1 MNIYSDPQLYDAIHH
16 NYKWDIKLIQSFAKR
31 SKGRVLELAS
41 GTGRLAQPIINLGMD
56 YTGLELS
63 KPFLN
68 KAEEK
73 YAGNAKFV
81 LGDMRNFDLGSHF
94 NLIFIGFNSLA
105 HLLKNQ
111 DLLDALKAIKL
122 HMNSNT
128 IFAIDIFVPDSSF
141 LYRVPKDEIDIM
153 DFIDS
158 SNNQKLTIFEST
170 NYNTLTEINHIN
182 WNFIDKYNN
191 SKFNYKFDMRMWF
204 PDTLNRILTDCNYNI
219 QQFYGDYDH
228 NNFNEKSEKQIYLC
242 TDNI

>member
-94 NLIFIGFNSLA
+94 NLIFIGFNSFLHNLTLSDA
-105 HLLKNQ
+105 RNCLKCIRKHLSIKGRFLLSIFIPDPLFLHRDNDMLYPATDYFQFQNSRCRIMEKNQ
-111 DLLDALKAIKL
+111 YD
-122 HMNSNT
+122 
-128 IFAIDIFVPDSSF
+128 PDSQINNLIWFIERDGELELEEYNYSMRMF
-141 LYRVPKDEIDIM
+141 YPQEMDI
-153 DFIDS
+153 
-158 SNNQKLTIFEST
+158 LLFESGF
-170 NYNTLTEINHIN
+170 
-182 WNFIDKYNN
+182 FIEE
-191 SKFNYKFDMRMWF
+191 KF
-204 PDTLNRILTDCNYNI
+204 
-219 QQFYGDYDH
+219 GDYDQ
-228 NNFNEKSEKQIYLC
+228 SPLDPDSGLQIYVC
-242 TDNI
+242 DAV